1 MIYRMAALPQVVNP
15 LRPLGLRDGVELV
28 LVSVEAWP
36 DELMVRLRGFPSATT
51 ARLEAEHE
59 QALGAWHD
67 AGADGAPPYQP
78 AERIFPEV
86 SISDNVER
94 RTRSVHLPA
103 GEAARCSVPTT
114 CSCPGRRSR
123 RTWWSSPWGALIRLR
138 SGSIRKGRAR
148 T

>member
-1 MIYRMAALPQVVNP
+1 MIYSMAALPQVVSP

-86 SISDNVER
+86 SISDNVE
-94 RTRSVHLPA
+94 TAYAIRSS
-103 GEAARCSVPTT
+103 ARGGSGTMFRADYVFVPGPQESTHMVVVSV
-114 CSCPGRRSR
+114 G
-123 RTWWSSPWGALIRLR
+123 GADPVEVRLD
-138 SGSIRKGRAR
+138 